1 MIGAGHMSDYLLTS
15 RNLYRHSQQGWE
27 NLNHLLKTFFFRCT
41 ARGGAGN
48 AGLGSKN
55 RLLPIAKWLQRRLVF
70 SCGFQHEDILKY
82 ISNKNS
88 QHVDEQDSSDVH
100 DVL

>member
-1 MIGAGHMSDYLLTS
+1 MGESESFVKNILFQTYC
-15 RNLYRHSQQGWE
+15 
-27 NLNHLLKTFFFRCT
+27 KT

-82 ISNKNS
+82 ISNKKS

>member
-1 MIGAGHMSDYLLTS
+1 MGESESFVKNI
-15 RNLYRHSQQGWE
+15 
-27 NLNHLLKTFFFRCT
+27 FFRRT

-82 ISNKNS
+82 IANKKP

-100 DVL
+100 DEL

>member
-1 MIGAGHMSDYLLTS
+1 MSDYLLTS
-15 RNLYRHSQQGWE
+15 HNLYRHSQQGWE
-27 NLNHLLKTFFFRCT
+27 NLNHLLKTLFFRHT

-82 ISNKNS
+82 IANKKL